1 MDNRFIVIVLGIAML
16 FGFGFSAAMMDP
28 MVAVPYHFNKM
39 VSENSLFLGFPNKN
53 IRIDIS
59 VGLKMR
65 NVNQLE
71 NYLKAVSTPGSPMYM
86 KFLNK
91 TEFMSEYAPTNFE
104 IMEVKSYFDSYGVNV
119 QIGPYNLAL
128 FMNNVPL
135 YKAEEMFHTTFGLYY
150 TSLKGFNHFYY
161 APEGQIYLPS
171 SISAYIS
178 GISGLTNEYK
188 YGFDLHIIKSF
199 INSSGT
205 QILTGGDLEKAYQTY
220 MLFNGSANGSPSTTH
235 YFPTKYTVATIL
247 WEGVNS
253 NGQQVAPF
261 NPSDVVNYYQQT
273 VPSWIQNI
281 VGSTPNVTG
290 DPVNG
295 AVQPNPNASQDTTES
310 NIESTLDLE
319 MVTTLAPGVKAVEV
333 YGPGNSSGPSET
345 NFPDEEFAAASKLS
359 NLVAVSNSWGGGDV
373 QGDNVTQNYV
383 YEMEATGTTVMAA
396 AGDDGDTSQ
405 QSYPAN
411 DATNTGGF
419 LAVGGLTVTLN
430 GNSGSYSGIGV
441 PVTNPILNQVVWYAN
456 GQTQNN
462 GDTVGTTSGTS
473 TAYPM
478 PSWQDIPAVVNN
490 GGSTSGRDVAD
501 ISAIGNNT
509 YIYLTNES
517 QSLFSGGSPWMPLG
531 GTSVASPVTA
541 GIIAEIVAYTG
552 HEFGFINPLLY
563 KIGPNESKYSLKP
576 FWDVTQTPSG
586 YHAGQTQYDA
596 KPGWDYPTGWGSI
609 NAYNFSL
616 DVEQLLGGS
625 GSTPS
630 PSPTPTTYNVTFS
643 ENGLPSGTT
652 WSITFNGKT
661 ESSTTASI
669 SYTGVANGTYSYTVG
684 SVSGYTAN
692 PSSGSITV
700 NGNNVNQ
707 NIQFTANP
715 SPTPSPTPTKSTIL
729 SDVNSSSISTYP
741 LPESEEFIVSSNS
754 PANFITLYLNG
765 SGTITFSIGTNL
777 WSSDILGN
785 TSVIVI
791 PGQSWYNV
799 SINNI
804 NLLAGTDYYLNV
816 YLVSGNVEWGY
827 TATPSQNSFNYVQD
841 YYYIFNIIWND
852 NATPNIYT
860 IGYAQHET
868 SSMPINT
875 TSTGVFAMVNSS
887 EIYTY
892 QLPAS
897 QGFTVSQNV
906 FINYISL
913 YLSGYGIVEISIGTS
928 PFSSNILSNITLVV
942 SSNQTWYNIQIPKT
956 YLTSGN
962 SYYINVVSLNGNVLW
977 GYTGQP
983 SSNSFNYLSDYY
995 YINGY
1000 QTFDNSYPFIFS
1012 VGFS

>member
-1 MDNRFIVIVLGIAML
+1 MDNRFIVIILGIAML

-104 IMEVKSYFDSYGVNV
+104 IMEVKSYFNSYGVNV

-188 YGFDLHIIKSF
+188 YGFDLHIIKNF

-319 MVTTLAPGVKAVEV
+319 MVTTLAPGIKAVEV

-441 PVTNPILNQVVWYAN
+441 PVTNAILNQVVWYAN

-630 PSPTPTTYNVTFS
+630 PSPTPTTYTVTFS
-643 ENGLPSGTT
+643 ENGLP
-652 WSITFNGKT
+652 
-661 ESSTTASI
+661 
-669 SYTGVANGTYSYTVG
+669 
-684 SVSGYTAN
+684 
-692 PSSGSITV
+692 
-700 NGNNVNQ
+700 
-707 NIQFTANP
+707 
-715 SPTPSPTPTKSTIL
+715 
-729 SDVNSSSISTYP
+729 
-741 LPESEEFIVSSNS
+741 
-754 PANFITLYLNG
+754 
-765 SGTITFSIGTNL
+765 
-777 WSSDILGN
+777 
-785 TSVIVI
+785 
-791 PGQSWYNV
+791 
-799 SINNI
+799 
-804 NLLAGTDYYLNV
+804 
-816 YLVSGNVEWGY
+816 
-827 TATPSQNSFNYVQD
+827 
-841 YYYIFNIIWND
+841 
-852 NATPNIYT
+852 
-860 IGYAQHET
+860 
-868 SSMPINT
+868 
-875 TSTGVFAMVNSS
+875 
-887 EIYTY
+887 
-892 QLPAS
+892 
-897 QGFTVSQNV
+897 
-906 FINYISL
+906 
-913 YLSGYGIVEISIGTS
+913 
-928 PFSSNILSNITLVV
+928 
-942 SSNQTWYNIQIPKT
+942 
-956 YLTSGN
+956 
-962 SYYINVVSLNGNVLW
+962 
-977 GYTGQP
+977 
-983 SSNSFNYLSDYY
+983 
-995 YINGY
+995 
-1000 QTFDNSYPFIFS
+1000 
-1012 VGFS
+1012 